1 MPGVTPRN
9 MNGYN
14 DYNGYGRYNDRDHYP
29 SSYVDSYSS
38 PRRPPPSSYRG
49 SEFRLEL
56 NTARDDDFG
65 KINNGY
71 EQHSMDSRADPIQGF
86 EVDHLATY
94 TSRSGPMSVED
105 GLRKLKHMEN
115 TTGIWTMRCEMVVE
129 SRDIVIIDKGN
140 GEEQE
145 RFTLQTVLEP
155 TAVVDD
161 KNHEVYSNLILFTVK
176 EDPRNK
182 YSPTDMHIFQSTD
195 KMAPTIVDEILA
207 AKEGRRRPNYQG
219 PNGVP
224 PRPQGPAPNPPY
236 GGSRW
241 IGRNMGKSYFSY
253 SPAGR
258 SYPSGGHQYSAR
270 GSYVDPPQSHQV
282 ANSYQSSSKTWVD
295 QDFQNATLPDYGGG
309 STVAN
314 YASSSVSQRQG
325 LGQSM
330 NPRASYLPN
339 MEDSGQNEVLERDV
353 QLLNCCFDDIERFV
367 SRLQAA
373 AESYKELERRKRERN
388 ARRHKTRG
396 GEGLLN
402 MKARPP
408 PAEDFV
414 DIFQKFKYAFNLL
427 AKLKAHIHDPNAPE
441 LVHFLFTPLSLI
453 FEASRDPIH
462 GGADLAN
469 HARFPLLSPESKQ
482 LLLNC
487 LTSKELELW
496 QALGQHWTTTKD
508 EYHGPMEQ
516 YNPRFFN
523 GWTPSPPVAPDSRM
537 MMENAVNNMGHQI
550 DQRNKAYNS
559 HGVDDL
565 MMPYPRP
572 DGRSFRPVE
581 RPDVEEDLYARS
593 TKPSSQPPPGAIPN
607 TNVAQYQEYVEKH
620 IDRNKGINQSSRPS
634 PTPAK
639 PKNRQEENL
648 QFAKDLQS
656 QNKIMYE
663 IVHERDGRNEKEITV
678 QKGDIVEVIDSSRN
692 WWKVRNYMGEQGYAP
707 YTIMKEY
714 TPSSNFGADRN
725 DFNNRH
731 SGDYN
736 ISIAPRHNI
745 PVPPPMPP
753 DNRMGARR
761 GESLRYF
768 IPDSDDNDYDGRG
781 RRPDRNR
788 DKSDRSFGS
797 HNDSNYSS
805 SNEDSIDR
813 DGTWDR
819 HDDRRDG
826 RRHDDRR
833 DGRRHDDRRD
843 RRDERRDERRDDRRE
858 ERRHEIPQSPVPPPP
873 PTTRPPAIK
882 KSKQPSVKPKPA
894 PKNDLHDELKKRV
907 STHVIEAPK
916 GTTYISKYSEPDEVK
931 DWLLTKGFSRHCIN
945 TFDGYN
951 GEELFALQ
959 KKEMNRFLEKDEAH
973 KLDSMLLV
981 QKKISNYGTRGGSEL
996 RKILEDRKKKA
1007 ETSTSAHIGS
1017 PPSFAPESPD
1027 YSEEDSDNITFW
1039 RKYKQ
1044 ILKICWTHIEF
1055 LNGNGSSYSDD
1066 FANAGKTLR
1075 AMLQQRRRKIHTA
1088 TYQQDN
1094 RIE

>member
-14 DYNGYGRYNDRDHYP
+14 DYNGYGRYNERDHYP
-29 SSYVDSYSS
+29 S
-38 PRRPPPSSYRG
+38 
-49 SEFRLEL
+49 
-56 NTARDDDFG
+56 RDDDFG
-65 KINNGY
+65 RINNGY
-71 EQHSMDSRADPIQGF
+71 EQHSMDSRPDNIPGF

-145 RFTLQTVLEP
+145 RFPLQTVLEP

-195 KMAPTIVDEILA
+195 KMAPNIVDEILA
-207 AKEGRRRPNYQG
+207 AKEGRRRPNYG

-236 GGSRW
+236 
-241 IGRNMGKSYFSY
+241 
-253 SPAGR
+253 
-258 SYPSGGHQYSAR
+258 
-270 GSYVDPPQSHQV
+270 DPPQSQQV
-282 ANSYQSSSKTWVD
+282 MNNYQSSSKTWVD
-295 QDFQNATLPDYGGG
+295 QDFQNASLPDYGGG

-325 LGQSM
+325 LSQSM

-339 MEDSGQNEVLERDV
+339 MDDSGQNEVLERDV

-469 HARFPLLSPESKQ
+469 HARFPLLSPEAKQ

-496 QALGQHWTTTKD
+496 QALGIHWTTNKD
-508 EYHGPMEQ
+508 EYNGPMEQ

-523 GWTPSPPVAPDSRM
+523 GWTPAPPVSSERM
-537 MMENAVNNMGHQI
+537 MMEAAVSNMGHQI
-550 DQRNKAYNS
+550 ERRTRAYQS
-559 HGVDDL
+559 PDVDDI

-581 RPDVEEDLYARS
+581 RPDEGEDMYARS

-620 IDRNKGINQSSRPS
+620 IDRNKGIHQSSRPS

-639 PKNRQEENL
+639 PKSRQEENL
-648 QFAKDLQS
+648 QFAKDLQG
-656 QNKIMYE
+656 QNKVMYE
-663 IVHERDGRNEKEITV
+663 IVHEREGRNEKEITV

-692 WWKVRNYMGEQGYAP
+692 WWKVRNYLGQQGYAP

-731 SGDYN
+731 SGGFTS
-736 ISIAPRHNI
+736 SIAPRHNI

-761 GESLRYF
+761 
-768 IPDSDDNDYDGRG
+768 DSGDKAYEGRG
-781 RRPDRNR
+781 RRQDSAR
-788 DKSDRSFGS
+788 DKVDRSFGS
-797 HNDSNYSS
+797 HDSNYSS

-813 DGTWDR
+813 DIRWDR
-819 HDDRRDG
+819 NGERYDDRRDG
-826 RRHDDRR
+826 YHKERQDHRDDRYEERR
-833 DGRRHDDRRD
+833 DGRHHEERWDRRD
-843 RRDERRDERRDDRRE
+843 DGRDERRDD
-858 ERRHEIPQSPVPPPP
+858 ERRQDIAVPPPP
-873 PTTRPPAIK
+873 PTTKPPAIK
-882 KSKQPSVKPKPA
+882 KPKQPSVKPKKPA

-907 STHVIEAPK
+907 STHVLEAPK
-916 GTTYISKYSEPDEVK
+916 GTTYISKYSEPDEIK
-931 DWLLTKGFSRHCIN
+931 DWLLTKGFSRHCVN

-951 GEELFALQ
+951 GEDLFAMQ
-959 KKEMNRFLEKDEAH
+959 RKEMNRLLEKDEAH

-1017 PPSFAPESPD
+1017 APSFAPESPD
-1027 YSEEDSDNITFW
+1027 YSEEDSD
-1039 RKYKQ
+1039 
-1044 ILKICWTHIEF
+1044 ILEKIQT
-1055 LNGNGSSYSDD
+1055 D
-1066 FANAGKTLR
+1066 FEN
-1075 AMLQQRRRKIHTA
+1075 MLD
-1088 TYQQDN
+1088 TY
-1094 RIE
+1094 

>member
-1 MPGVTPRN
+1 MPGVTPGN

-14 DYNGYGRYNDRDHYP
+14 DYNGYGRYNERETYP
-29 SSYVDSYSS
+29 SSDEMHTWLRKSEFDNTYVDSYSS

-49 SEFRLEL
+49 SEFRLGLSEMH
-56 NTARDDDFG
+56 TARDDDFG
-65 KINNGY
+65 RVNNGY
-71 EQHSMDSRADPIQGF
+71 EQHSMDSRPDNFQGF

-94 TSRSGPMSVED
+94 TSSSGAMTVED
-105 GLRKLKHMEN
+105 GLRKLKHMES
-115 TTGIWTMRCEMVVE
+115 TTGIWTMRCLMVVE
-129 SRDIVIIDKGN
+129 ARDIVIIDKGN

-145 RFTLQTVLEP
+145 RFPLSSVLEP

-182 YSPTDMHIFQSTD
+182 YSPSDMHIFQSTE
-195 KMAPTIVDEILA
+195 KRAPHIVDEILA
-207 AKEGRRRPNYQG
+207 AKDGRRRPNPG
-219 PNGVP
+219 ANGVP

-236 GGSRW
+236 
-241 IGRNMGKSYFSY
+241 
-253 SPAGR
+253 
-258 SYPSGGHQYSAR
+258 
-270 GSYVDPPQSHQV
+270 DPPQSQQV
-282 ANSYQSSSKTWVD
+282 GNNYQSSSKTWVD
-295 QDFQNATLPDYGGG
+295 QDFHNATLPDYGGS

-314 YASSSVSQRQG
+314 YASSSVSQRPG

-330 NPRASYLPN
+330 NPRASFLPN
-339 MEDSGQNEVLERDV
+339 MDDSGQNEVLERDV

-469 HARFPLLSPESKQ
+469 HARFPLLAPESKQ

-496 QALGQHWTTTKD
+496 QALGHHWTTNRD
-508 EYHGPMEQ
+508 EFSGPVEQ

-523 GWTPSPPVAPDSRM
+523 GWTPAPQVTSDHNRM
-537 MMENAVNNMGHQI
+537 MMEAAVNNMGHQI
-550 DQRNKAYNS
+550 ERRNRAYQAPE
-559 HGVDDL
+559 VDDL

-581 RPDVEEDLYARS
+581 RPDESEDMYARS
-593 TKPSSQPPPGAIPN
+593 TKPSTQPPPGAIPN

-620 IDRNKGINQSSRPS
+620 IDRNKGIHQSSRPS

-648 QFAKDLQS
+648 QFTKDLQS

-663 IVHERDGRNEKEITV
+663 IVHEREGRNEKEITV

-692 WWKVRNYMGEQGYAP
+692 WWKVRNYLGDQGYAP

-714 TPSSNFGADRN
+714 TPPSNFGADRN

-736 ISIAPRHNI
+736 SSIAPRHNI
-745 PVPPPMPP
+745 PAPPPMPP
-753 DNRMGARR
+753 DVRMGARR
-761 GESLRYF
+761 
-768 IPDSDDNDYDGRG
+768 DSDKRVESSRQGSHRRNDSSDEKTNDRRDGRQ
-781 RRPDRNR
+781 DRAREKN
-788 DKSDRSFGS
+788 DLSFGS

-805 SNEDSIDR
+805 SNEDSFDR
-813 DGTWDR
+813 DVTWDR
-819 HDDRRDG
+819 NGDRYDDRRDG
-826 RRHDDRR
+826 RPHE
-833 DGRRHDDRRD
+833 DRRD
-843 RRDERRDERRDDRRE
+843 RRDDRRDERRQ
-858 ERRHEIPQSPVPPPP
+858 ERPPNPVPPPP

-882 KSKQPSVKPKPA
+882 KKKQPSVKPKPA
-894 PKNDLHDELKKRV
+894 PKSDLHDELKKRV
-907 STHVIEAPK
+907 SSQVLELPK
-916 GTTYISKYSEPDEVK
+916 GTIYISKYSEPDEVK
-931 DWLLTKGFSRHCIN
+931 DWLLTKGFGRHCIK

-951 GEELFALQ
+951 GEELFTLHR
-959 KKEMNRFLEKDEAH
+959 KEMNRLLEKDEAH
-973 KLDSMLLV
+973 KLESMLLV

-1007 ETSTSAHIGS
+1007 ETSSSAHIGS

-1027 YSEEDSDNITFW
+1027 YSDEDSD
-1039 RKYKQ
+1039 
-1044 ILKICWTHIEF
+1044 ILEKIQT
-1055 LNGNGSSYSDD
+1055 D
-1066 FANAGKTLR
+1066 FEN
-1075 AMLQQRRRKIHTA
+1075 MLD
-1088 TYQQDN
+1088 TY
-1094 RIE
+1094 